1 LPSRIRHSEASPT
14 NKAFALANFRYWRD
28 LEDFRTTCPLNQFSF
43 KTVKVPFYDV
53 GKGAEAILL
62 FHGAS
67 QTAEYSF
74 RRIVQFKDEFRV
86 IVPTINGFRRLDELG
101 QGLTRLLDSR
111 RIDTVH
117 VLGGSFGGM
126 IAQAFFHR
134 HSSRIDR
141 LILAFT
147 MPPLPEYKRIFQWI
161 GLLLKTMPPPL
172 LKWLTKKEM
181 VKMLKVD
188 PSLPME
194 TRELLDFYR
203 AYFLHMLMSVVSKG
217 DLLAQYRLAA
227 EFNGREIYRPEE
239 SADHAGRILI
249 ITSRN
254 DPNFKYH
261 ERLKAQY
268 LKPGE
273 VVYES
278 GGHVGSLV
286 HEEDY
291 VSKIKA
297 ILRGR

>member
-1 LPSRIRHSEASPT
+1 MPSQVRHSAGSRT
-14 NKAFALANFRYWRD
+14 NEGLALAHPRYWRD
-28 LEDFRTTCPLNQFSF
+28 LESFRTACPLNQFSIE
-43 KTVKVPFYDV
+43 TIDVPFYDV
-53 GKGAEAILL
+53 GKGTEAILII
-62 FHGAS
+62 HGAS
-67 QTAEYSF
+67 QTAEYTF

-86 IVPTINGFRRLDELG
+86 IAPTINGFQGLDELG

-111 RIDTVH
+111 RIDRVH

-134 HSSRIDR
+134 HNSRIDR
-141 LILAFT
+141 LVLAFT
-147 MPPLPEYKRIFQWI
+147 MPPLPEYKRIFKWI
-161 GLLLKTMPPPL
+161 CFLLKTMPPPL

-181 VKMLKVD
+181 VKMLKID
-188 PSLPME
+188 PSLPVE

-203 AYFLHMLMSVVSKG
+203 AYFLRMLRSVVSKR
-217 DLLAQYRLAA
+217 DLIAQYRLAA
-227 EFNGREIYRPEE
+227 EFNGSEIYRPAD

-249 ITSRN
+249 ITSRD

-268 LKPGE
+268 INPEE
-273 VVYES
+273 VVYET

-291 VSKIKA
+291 VGKIKA
-297 ILRGR
+297 VLRGR